1 LCETATRPLTIFVG
15 VLMLAGSISASD
27 RKGTVLHAFRG
38 TRHCFPAEA
47 RERYL
52 DWEPLYSF
60 KGIDSY
66 FSAAEVR
73 LGEGGSLYG
82 TAVGHAGNA
91 GMVFEILPCR
101 C

>member
-1 LCETATRPLTIFVG
+1 
-15 VLMLAGSISASD
+15 MLGGSISASD
-27 RKGTVLHAFRG
+27 WKGTVLHAFRG
-38 TRHCFPAEA
+38 TRHCFQLKLEDGIWT
-47 RERYL
+47 EST
-52 DWEPLYSF
+52 LYSF